1 MRILPYSW
9 SYPGQSFLICT
20 RSFKAGQVFTHNQGK
35 MSYQPLISVVIPCYN
50 HGRFL
55 DEAIQSVNGQDYPNK
70 EIIVVD
76 DGSTDDTAEV
86 AARFPGV
93 KYVYQVNSGLA
104 AARNTGTL
112 HARGEYL
119 IFLDADDLFLPGVLT
134 LQEGLMRQHPDVA
147 FVSGG
152 HVTANEQLENRKTV
166 SSDIKSNHYENLL
179 RGNYIGM
186 HGAVIYRSEI
196 LRNLQFDPSLR
207 ACEDYDLY
215 LRIAARYPVF
225 NHKAPIAIY
234 RSHSSNMSANVS
246 MMLEM
251 VLYVLRRH
259 RAELKTQAQVDAYE
273 EGIDNWINFYT
284 YHTYRLL
291 TRKEE
296 PVPTPIRSKF
306 LRFLIRNK
314 PKLYVRYYLHQ
325 IRGLLKSF

>member
-1 MRILPYSW
+1 M
-9 SYPGQSFLICT
+9 T
-20 RSFKAGQVFTHNQGK
+20 
-35 MSYQPLISVVIPCYN
+35 YQPLISVVIPCFN

-55 DEAIQSVNGQDYPNK
+55 AEALQSVNSQDYPNK

-76 DGSTDDTAEV
+76 DGSTDDTAAV
-86 AARFPGV
+86 AAGFPSV
-93 KYVYQVNSGLA
+93 NYVYQENSGLA
-104 AARNTGTL
+104 AARNTGIL
-112 HARGEYL
+112 HAHGEYL

-134 LQEGLMRQHPDVA
+134 LQESIMRQHPDIA
-147 FVSGG
+147 FASGG
-152 HVTANEQLENRKTV
+152 HITANEQLENRNTV
-166 SSDIKSNHYENLL
+166 SSEIKSNYYENLL

-196 LRNLQFDPSLR
+196 FRTLQFDPSLK

-215 LRIAARYPVF
+215 LKVAARYPVF

-234 RSHSSNMSANVS
+234 RSHTSNMSANVS

-251 VLYVLRRH
+251 VLFVLRRH
-259 RAELKTQAQVDAYE
+259 RSELRSQAQVDAYE

-291 TRKEE
+291 TRREE
-296 PVPTPIRSKF
+296 PVPMPVRSKF